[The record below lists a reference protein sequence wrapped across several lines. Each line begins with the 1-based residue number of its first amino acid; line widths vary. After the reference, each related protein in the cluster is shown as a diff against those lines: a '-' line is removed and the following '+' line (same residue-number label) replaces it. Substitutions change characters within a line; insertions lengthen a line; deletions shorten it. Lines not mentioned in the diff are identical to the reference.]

1 MVSFFTDLANPASWA
16 FMGDIGGR
24 ATAVAGG
31 WGNMWGNIGA
41 SAGALLI
48 PVLLKMGGGDGK
60 VFVFFTL
67 AGVFL
72 LAALVVLPMDA
83 TKRLV

>member
-1 MVSFFTDLANPASWA
+1 
-16 FMGDIGGR
+16 
-24 ATAVAGG
+24 
-31 WGNMWGNIGA
+31 MWGNIGA

-67 AGVFL
+67 AGSFL

-83 TKRLV
+83 TKKLLPAEPSPL

>member
-1 MVSFFTDLANPASWA
+1 
-16 FMGDIGGR
+16 
-24 ATAVAGG
+24 
-31 WGNMWGNIGA
+31 MWGNIGA

-48 PVLLKMGGGDGK
+48 PVLLKIGGGEGR

-67 AGVFL
+67 AGFFL

-83 TKRLV
+83 TRKLV

>member
-1 MVSFFTDLANPASWA
+1 
-16 FMGDIGGR
+16 
-24 ATAVAGG
+24 
-31 WGNMWGNIGA
+31 MWGNIGA

-67 AGVFL
+67 SGVFC
-72 LAALVVLPMDA
+72 LAAVLILPMDS
-83 TKRLV
+83 TRRLEIDGPSP